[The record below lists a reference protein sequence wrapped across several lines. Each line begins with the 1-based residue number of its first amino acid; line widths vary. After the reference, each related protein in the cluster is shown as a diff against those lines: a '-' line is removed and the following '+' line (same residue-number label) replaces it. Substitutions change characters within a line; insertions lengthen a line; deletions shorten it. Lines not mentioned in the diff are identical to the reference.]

1 MTQTHALARPLAV
14 PGIDPDLELGPDVDI
29 AGVPWPSEAHR
40 RTELA
45 RAGVP
50 RLLFIEPGHAPPPLW
65 DLDEDWVRVPTSAEE
80 VTLRAATLRGRLA
93 TRAHPARRHPSR

>member
-1 MTQTHALARPLAV
+1 MTQTHALARALTV
-14 PGIDPDLELGPDVDI
+14 PGIDLDLGLVLDVDI

-65 DLDEDWVRVPTSAEE
+65 DLDEDWVRVPTSADE
-80 VTLRAATLRGRLA
+80 VMLRVATLRRRLA
-93 TRAHPARRHPSR
+93 TRAHPSRRHLER

>member
-14 PGIDPDLELGPDVDI
+14 PRIDPDPELEPDVDI

-50 RLLFIEPGHAPPPLW
+50 RLLFIEPGHAPPSRW

-80 VTLRAATLRGRLA
+80 VTLRAATLRRRLA
-93 TRAHPARRHPSR
+93 TRAHPARPHPSR